1 MRFSDA
7 FLNDLR
13 SRVTLSAYAG
23 RRLAWDKRKSL
34 PAKGEFWA
42 CCPFHTEKSAS
53 FHIRDHQQSY
63 YCFGCHAKGG
73 VIDLAM
79 QLEGLNFVE
88 AVESLAGFAG
98 MALPER
104 EHRAEDQGLRKRLF
118 DALRLAGEL
127 FRRALAGEEAAPVRA
142 YLAGRGIDAA
152 LAERYGLGFAPAGW
166 SALSER
172 LQREGFSLAELLK
185 AGLVKQNE
193 GRRPIDFFRNRL
205 MIPITDAQ
213 DRIIAFGGRAM
224 EPDNPAKYLN
234 SPETPL
240 FDKGAT
246 LFRLAHARRLRAKGA
261 PLVVAEGYFDVIA
274 LERAGLAAVAPLGT
288 ALTEAQLAQVWRTS
302 PEPVLCFDGDT
313 AGQRAAGRALE
324 LALPQLSPERTVRLA
339 LLPQGQDPDDLLR
352 AQGAQALAA
361 LVAGAQPAVE
371 ALFQRALAE
380 QPLDTPERKAG
391 LRKRVRA
398 LCALIQDGDT
408 RTLYQDAMH
417 ERLESALGAARP
429 AHTPA
434 PPSTRQGAR
443 KRTGRGY
450 VEPVA
455 TSPELKAIAGAQMEG
470 RAAVRMRQ
478 LEDALRHALTLPEAC
493 AEGADFLAALECRD
507 PELDAIRHGV
517 LDLLAQGGAVDQTT
531 LVNHLTTMGCANAAA
546 RAARWPTLK
555 HRSSLKDSGGEAK
568 RQAQAEWL
576 ALLEQLVRDH
586 DIAGQFRALP
596 IEEVD
601 DPEEALRRQL
611 ERAQLLAKARAESLQ
626 RTLASRTDPKV

>member
-7 FLNDLR
+7 FLHDLR

-42 CCPFHTEKSAS
+42 CCPFHTENSAS
-53 FHIRDHQQSY
+53 FHIRDQQQSY

-79 QLEGLNFVE
+79 QLEGLSFVE

-104 EHRAEDQGLRKRLF
+104 EHRSDDQGLRKRLL

-127 FRRALAGEEAAPVRA
+127 FRRALASEEGAPVRA
-142 YLAGRGIDAA
+142 YLLGRGLDSN

-166 SALSER
+166 SVLTER
-172 LQREGFSLAELLK
+172 LLREGFSLEELLK
-185 AGLVKQNE
+185 AGLAKQNE

-213 DRIIAFGGRAM
+213 DRIIAYGGRAM
-224 EPDNPAKYLN
+224 EKENPAKYLN

-246 LFRLAHARRLRAKGA
+246 LFRLAEARRRRAKGA
-261 PLVVAEGYFDVIA
+261 TLVVAEGYFDVIA
-274 LERAGLAAVAPLGT
+274 LEQAGLAAVAPLGT
-288 ALTEAQLAQVWRTS
+288 ALTEAQLAQVWRAS

-324 LALPQLSPERTVRLA
+324 LAAPKLSPERTIRLA
-339 LLPQGQDPDDLLR
+339 LLPQGQDPDDILR

-361 LVAGAQPAVE
+361 LVAGAQAAVD
-371 ALFQRALAE
+371 ALFQRAVAE

-391 LRKRVRA
+391 LRKRMRA
-398 LCALIQDGDT
+398 LCEMIQDPDT
-408 RTLYQDAMH
+408 RALYQAAFH
-417 ERLESALGAARP
+417 ERLESVLGTARN
-429 AHTPA
+429 TA
-434 PPSTRQGAR
+434 PLPSRQQAK
-443 KRTGRGY
+443 KRNGRGY
-450 VEPVA
+450 VEQVLL
-455 TSPELKAIAGAQMEG
+455 SPELKRIAEAQREAG
-470 RAAVRMRQ
+470 SPVRTRQ
-478 LEDALRHALTLPEAC
+478 LEDALRHALMLPEAC
-493 AEGADFLAALECRD
+493 VEGADLLAALECHD
-507 PELDAIRHGV
+507 PDLDAIRHGV
-517 LDLLAQGGAVDQTT
+517 LDLLAQGRPVDQST
-531 LVNHLTTMGCANAAA
+531 LVNHVTEMGFTSAAA
-546 RAARWPTLK
+546 RAARWSTLK
-555 HRSSLKDSGGEAK
+555 HGSGGAS

-576 ALLEQLVRDH
+576 ALLEQLVSEH

-596 IEEVD
+596 GDGRD
-601 DPEEALRRQL
+601 DPEHALRLQL
-611 ERAQLLAKARAESLQ
+611 ERAQQLAKARAESLQ
-626 RTLASRTDPKV
+626 RALASRAEPKV